1 MKFVIILVFIFL
13 IAYPMINS
21 QENINL
27 VNSNTYLQECS
38 QQNNDNLQG
47 LQEKPSPKDRIKEN
61 QILVYKDEVIIKIK
75 DVSWSTYTDTN
86 SMDPIIDKGANG
98 LEIKPEST
106 KDIQLGDIIA
116 YQKEGSNNIIV
127 HRVIEI
133 NQDNQGWYVITKGDN
148 NQVQDPYKIRFNE
161 VKYILVGIIY

>member
-1 MKFVIILVFIFL
+1 MRFVIILMLMFL

-21 QENINL
+21 QENISL
-27 VNSNTYLQECS
+27 VNSNNYVKECPQLDNNYLQE
-38 QQNNDNLQG
+38 
-47 LQEKPSPKDRIKEN
+47 KASPKDRIKED

-98 LEIKPEST
+98 LEIRPEST

-116 YQKEGSNNIIV
+116 YQKEGSKDIIV

-133 NQDNQGWYVITKGDN
+133 NQDNLGWYVITKGDN

-161 VKYILVGIIY
+161 IKYVLVGIIY